1 MDFLAEVEEDSRA
14 EVSQVGEDYLVGEED
29 SQVEEDSLAEASL
42 AEEDFL
48 VEVDS
53 EVEDFLVAADLAEDA
68 VLEQSYM

>member
-1 MDFLAEVEEDSRA
+1 M
-14 EVSQVGEDYLVGEED
+14 GEDYLVGEED

>member
-14 EVSQVGEDYLVGEED
+14 EVSQVEEDYLVGEED

-68 VLEQSYM
+68 ALEQSYM